1 MDNHTVAAERPGAE
15 PPVTGSRTQSSIDL
29 PLQTR
34 ADVRLE
40 PETADAAARTIE
52 LVWSTGAA
60 VHRRDLF
67 TGRRYD
73 EVLSLDPGHVDLA
86 RLNAGAP
93 LLNAHGAFDLANVL
107 GVVERAWIGQGGDG
121 FEGRA
126 VVRFSERE
134 DVEPFWQDVRAGI
147 IRSVSVGYQVRT
159 YEVSEQDGRPPLW
172 RAIDWVP
179 LELSAVPVGADR
191 AAGFRANPTLAPCQ
205 LIHRAAAARQPETTA
220 MDHTTPA
227 ADTRADADSDVTL
240 PSSTGGPREPRHP
253 RSRGAHRRGDRQP
266 Q

>member
-1 MDNHTVAAERPGAE
+1 MR
-15 PPVTGSRTQSSIDL
+15 
-29 PLQTR
+29 
-34 ADVRLE
+34 
-40 PETADAAARTIE
+40 
-52 LVWSTGAA
+52 
-60 VHRRDLF
+60 RRDLF

-134 DVEPFWQDVRAGI
+134 DVEPFWRDVRAGI
-147 IRSVSVGYQVRT
+147 IRNVSVGYQVRT

-191 AAGFRANPTLAPCQ
+191 AAGFRAHPTLAPCQ

-220 MDHTTPA
+220 MDAHHPGG
-227 ADTRADADSDVTL
+227 RYPRRRRQRRYVR
-240 PSSTGGPREPRHP
+240 SSRSEDRREPRHA
-253 RSRGAHRRGDRQP
+253 RSRGAHRRGDREP
-266 Q
+266 R